1 MNFLDCDIWSNL
13 LWEYFGPHI
22 TSGAPFYLA
31 ADSNL
36 IVELARKQNLEMTQ
50 VEALQSFDDCCLQL
64 LDRKS
69 TRALIKES
77 AYRMIPGKSYSRVMC
92 LAVQQVLVVES
103 MLNHDQYSD
112 RAYFPRYRAR
122 LKIQS
127 GKKHE
132 TPIQSS
138 SFQRIWS
145 TLAHEI
151 TNTLGTTSN
160 TITFRA
166 GSGNDI
172 NRNLPFSQ
180 ALFTQ
185 QDLQAIHSRANID
198 SSTEIKIVKHIIK
211 GCLSNLN
218 KRAKRLFSEAT
229 TNQQLGERL
238 WEQVRSFKL
247 GIVAQ
252 SEPHSRSERQTRRR
266 LVANFEGDDFEDLYG
281 IYLLDPGS
289 RFTQEPPTDRDL
301 KELLSNSEMV
311 AFSLTDT
318 HYEEIDSTNEFEP
331 DDQVMLLLLTEHE
344 DAILRRFAEYY
355 DGRKPRRIKT
365 NLSEE
370 FVFLYCGP
378 LPNSLLFD
386 PLGRK
391 TKSKRVADIVFLQ
404 GLPIDARTELYLA
417 GYTPQAISCQGRL
430 LEETELICVNGSNKT
445 VKEFLGEIAQ
455 NKDLRS
461 YTVNIESYKQTITV
475 VSENPT
481 KPVQLFGY
489 SLIGSELAPI
499 ASALNVQQPS
509 LRGAVI
515 LKESE
520 ATLSTDYGF
529 SPADLLT
536 LLDRGPRVPI
546 PTAKISELIAAIE
559 RSEQND
565 SLVKLAMHQVKKTKS
580 VPITAIKSIRRL
592 GHKV

>member
-1 MNFLDCDIWSNL
+1 MNLLDCDKWSNL

-36 IVELARKQNLEMTQ
+36 IMELAREQSLEMTQ
-50 VEALQSFDDCCLQL
+50 QEALQSFDDCCLQL

-69 TRALIKES
+69 TKALIKES
-77 AYRMIPGKSYSRVMC
+77 TYKPITGKPYSRVIC

-103 MLNHDQYSD
+103 MLNHAQYSD
-112 RAYFPRYRAR
+112 RAYFPRYRDR

-127 GKKHE
+127 GKRHE

-151 TNTLGTTSN
+151 TNSLGTTSN

-166 GSGNDI
+166 GSGNDV

-185 QDLQAIHSRANID
+185 QDLQTIHSRANID
-198 SSTEIKIVKHIIK
+198 ATTEIKVVKHIIK
-211 GCLSNLN
+211 GCLADLN

-229 TNQQLGERL
+229 TNHQLGARL
-238 WEQVRSFKL
+238 WEQVRSFKP
-247 GIVAQ
+247 GTVTQ
-252 SEPHSRSERQTRRR
+252 SEPCSKSERQTRTR

-281 IYLLDPGS
+281 IYLLDPS
-289 RFTQEPPTDRDL
+289 SAFTQEPPTETDL
-301 KELLSNSEMV
+301 KEILSHSGIV

-318 HYEEIDSTNEFEP
+318 HYEEIDSTNEFEE
-331 DDQVMLLLLTEHE
+331 DDQVMLLLLTEQE
-344 DAILRRFAEYY
+344 DAISKCFAEHY
-355 DGRKPRRIKT
+355 DGRTPRRIKT
-365 NLSEE
+365 NLSEQ
-370 FVFLYCGP
+370 FVFLYCGS
-378 LPNSLLFD
+378 LPNSLVFD

-391 TKSKRVADIVFLQ
+391 SKSKRVPDIVFFQ
-404 GLPIDARTELYLA
+404 GLAIDARSELYLA
-417 GYTPQAISCQGRL
+417 GYTPQSISCQGRL
-430 LEETELICVNGSNKT
+430 LEENEQISVNGSNKT
-445 VKEFLGEIAQ
+445 VKEFLRELAQ

-461 YTVNIESYKQTITV
+461 YTVNIENYTRTITV
-475 VSENPT
+475 ASENPT

-489 SLIGSELAPI
+489 PLSESEFEPI
-499 ASALNVQQPS
+499 ASALNFQQPS

-520 ATLSTDYGF
+520 AMLDTEKLFG
-529 SPADLLT
+529 PADLLT
-536 LLDRGPRVPI
+536 LLDRGPRI
-546 PTAKISELIAAIE
+546 PVAAEKISDLVAAIE
-559 RSEQND
+559 QSEQND
-565 SLVKLAMHQVKKTKS
+565 SLVKLAVSQIEKTRS
-580 VPITAIKSIRRL
+580 VPASAIKLIRRVAQK
-592 GHKV
+592 G